1 MNEAYQILRNE
12 RERCAIKFLRFR
24 NSYLLCPRRAYDRSL
39 LHRGPLSD
47 PYGRYTPH
55 APPSKNP
62 KATHAWK
69 YSYTVRTARGTYT
82 GTASSNP
89 FPRAKQPPPDYDFH
103 HSRPRRP
110 APNTQHDHLKGSRRR
125 TEDLYKE
132 ADRLRNESVLIRA
145 LQLCGVIAIPVL
157 LMGGFGMPGF

>member
-1 MNEAYQILRNE
+1 MLD
-12 RERCAIKFLRFR
+12 FLSSCSLNF
-24 NSYLLCPRRAYDRSL
+24 RRAYDRSL
-39 LHRGPLSD
+39 LHRGPFSD
-47 PYGRYTPH
+47 PHGRYTPH

-62 KATHAWK
+62 KATYAWK
-69 YSYTVRTARGTYT
+69 YSYTARTARGTFT

-89 FPRAKQPPPDYDFH
+89 FRHPKQPPPDYGFH
-103 HSRPRRP
+103 ASRPHRS
-110 APNTQHDHLKGSRRR
+110 APKPKHDHLKGSRRQ

-145 LQLCGVIAIPVL
+145 LQLCGVIVIPVL